1 MISKI
6 YNKKIYL
13 FVFTFL
19 ALFTIG
25 CGVYKFT
32 DSSIPVDIKIV
43 KINIIENRAQYI
55 NPQLAPTLTESLRQK
70 IVSQTR
76 LKTTNGDDA
85 DWVISPV
92 ITSYSMSLGSMAN
105 QQESITQLSISIK
118 ISVDKK
124 GNANEPG
131 KTETFDVSRNFPFN
145 SNLSLQDAETQMA
158 NEIKKSLTDDMFN
171 RIFSGW

>member
-1 MISKI
+1 MILKI
-6 YNKKIYL
+6 YNRKIYCIA
-13 FVFTFL
+13 L
-19 ALFTIG
+19 AWLTLFTMG
-25 CGVYKFT
+25 CSVYKFT
-32 DSSIPVDIKIV
+32 DSSIPVDIKMV

-55 NPQLAPTLTESLRQK
+55 NPQLAPSLTDALRQK

-105 QQESITQLSISIK
+105 QKESLTQLSVNIK
-118 ISVDKK
+118 ITVDKK
-124 GNANEPG
+124 ATAQEPE
-131 KTETFDVSRNFPFN
+131 KTETFDVNRSFPFN
-145 SNLSLQDAETQMA
+145 SSLSLQDAESQMA